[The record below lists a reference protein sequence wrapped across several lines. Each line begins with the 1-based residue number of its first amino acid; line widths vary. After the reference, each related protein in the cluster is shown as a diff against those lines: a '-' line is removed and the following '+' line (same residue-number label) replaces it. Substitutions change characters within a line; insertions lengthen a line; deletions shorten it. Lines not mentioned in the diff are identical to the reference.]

1 MYKVSME
8 EARWET
14 VCPGTFIPVLTLHL
28 KTCPL
33 VTLFTSR
40 GHILNKPA

>member
-14 VCPGTFIPVLTLHL
+14 VCSRNIYTRAHASPQNLLTCYL
-28 KTCPL
+28 
-33 VTLFTSR
+33 
-40 GHILNKPA
+40 IYQ